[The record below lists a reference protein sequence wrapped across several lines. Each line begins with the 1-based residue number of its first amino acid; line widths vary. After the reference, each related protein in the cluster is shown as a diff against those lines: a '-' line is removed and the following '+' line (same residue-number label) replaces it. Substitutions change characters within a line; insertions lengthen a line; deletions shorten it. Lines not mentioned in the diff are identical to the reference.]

1 MVLNLPLR
9 IVWLDRDRDRAL
21 FTHVAFGDDLGIA
34 GADGRVRWYKAA
46 PIGTRR
52 DAHTLMLRYESDDE
66 VFGLCVPAS
75 VQISAAVERARKSA
89 RPGAAG
95 RKWGP
100 LLGKFSYL
108 VDEAEP
114 RFRPTPLTGKL
125 FTHARR
131 AAHPDPLIDRF
142 LLRDRMLAEREFERR
157 ENSLDASVER
167 GL

>member
-1 MVLNLPLR
+1 VVLSLPLR
-9 IVWLDRDRDRAL
+9 IVWLDRERDRAL

-34 GADGRVRWYKAA
+34 GAGGRINWYRSA
-46 PIGTRR
+46 PIAARR

-66 VFGLCVPAS
+66 AYGLCVPAS
-75 VQISAAVERARKSA
+75 AHLAAAMERARKTA
-89 RPGAAG
+89 RPAAAG

-114 RFRPTPLTGKL
+114 LFRPTPLAGKM

-142 LLRDRMLAEREFERR
+142 LLRDRMIAEREFERR
-157 ENSLDASVER
+157 ENSLDAGGER
-167 GL
+167 WL